1 MPAFSVVIPTFN
13 RASALTTVLES
24 VMAQTF
30 DDFEVVVVDDGS
42 SDDTR
47 EVVTGWSDR
56 RVRYL
61 SQQNAGGCAA
71 RNAGASHARGR
82 FLTFL
87 DDDDS
92 VLPGWLEVFAELL
105 RDPECAVACCG
116 ALHVDLES
124 ATTTVSLPKDM
135 GPAFDSYRGLL
146 ISGTFA
152 VRREAFELAGCYTSG
167 LPAGPHQELALRLL
181 PLCSDRGWSVASVD
195 QPLVRVR
202 RRQAELRWRN
212 HPQALYTA
220 ARYVLDHHRQ
230 RLARSPVDLS
240 KKCSIAAVSAARL
253 GRYPEARRL
262 LFDAVLADPRNPKN
276 YGRLLLTLA
285 PPAARRV
292 WRSDVFR
299 ATTSDMF

>member
-1 MPAFSVVIPTFN
+1 MPAFTVVIPTFN
-13 RASALTTVLES
+13 RASALTAVLGS
-24 VMAQTF
+24 VLAQTF
-30 DDFEVVVVDDGS
+30 EDFEVVVVDDGS

-47 EVVTGWSDR
+47 DVVTGSTDP
-56 RVRYL
+56 RVRYV
-61 SQQNAGGCAA
+61 SQDNAGGCAA
-71 RNAGASHARGR
+71 RNAGAGHARGR

-92 VLPGWLEVFAELL
+92 VLPGWLAAFAEVL
-105 RDPECAVACCG
+105 DSPECAVACCG

-124 ATTTVSLPKDM
+124 GTTTVSVPKDM
-135 GPAFDSYRGLL
+135 GPAFDSYRALL

-152 VRREAFELAGCYTSG
+152 LRREAFDMAGGYTSG

-181 PLCSDRGWSVASVD
+181 PLCTEQGWSVCCVD

-253 GRYPEARRL
+253 GRYSEARRL
-262 LFDAVLADPRNPKN
+262 FLDAVRADPRNSKN
-276 YGRLLLTLA
+276 YGRLLLTFA
-285 PPAARRV
+285 PPAASRV
-292 WRSDVFR
+292 WRSDAFR
-299 ATTSDMF
+299 AATSDMF